1 MGLIIETAG
10 LKEFPENIIFKYT
23 WRNYQKRV
31 LDELEEHLDD
41 NHLHVIAPPGSGKTV
56 LGLEVMTRLNKPTL
70 ILAPTI
76 AIRNQWVE
84 RFCELFLQ
92 TDQRP
97 DWISTSI
104 QAPELMTVSTYQGL
118 HAACTDGKE
127 VEDEFEELK
136 SESSEED
143 NHSKPT
149 KLDEVIRALEGVSL
163 GVIIVDEAHHLKNA
177 WWQSLIQIKNN
188 LNTTIVGLTATPPY
202 DVSYSEWSRYIEL
215 NGPVDTEISVPE
227 LIKEG
232 DLCPHQDYLLVSEP
246 TDDELE
252 KINEYR
258 RTTREVYDSIAMD
271 KRIVEQLGST
281 ELIRIPES
289 QLDWIYSN
297 MEYYSSILIFLK
309 HNEFQIEDRHVKI
322 TGNKLSKLPKLTKA
336 WLEILLEY
344 YLKKFELEDDQI
356 IQHQKNVTL
365 VLKKAGLMER
375 GRINFKDDS
384 KLEKVLTSSLGKL
397 ESIVRITEFESKHL
411 KNDLRQV
418 ILGDFI
424 RKEYLSDAI
433 QINKLGVIPIFES
446 LRRKKQNEL
455 KIGVL
460 TGSLIIIPKSALSKL
475 TEVAAK
481 YGVETV
487 NTKPLPYD
495 HNYLIVNVNEK
506 LRHDIVHIVT
516 QTFESGEITVLVG
529 TKSLLGEGWD
539 APSINVL
546 ILASF
551 VGSFVL
557 SNQMR
562 GRAIRT
568 VRSNDEKTGNIWHLV
583 CADPTS
589 TNGGKDLETLQRRFK
604 SFVGISERENR
615 TIENGLG
622 RLVIPKPFDN
632 SAINSFNERMFSSA
646 AERELLRNQWH
657 EAIDSGNALIEEIKL
672 PFEEEEDYRTLKNL
686 YLNQTIKYLLIE
698 VGMGLFYYALE
709 FLELL
714 EDLGDLLWT
723 STGRRIIFGLFL
735 VGALAFYGR
744 KLFRALMLFIKY
756 RDISKDVHR
765 IGNSLL
771 RTLVDTK
778 QIQTDIS
785 KLIVES
791 SVNSYGE
798 VFCHLEGGTTF
809 EKAVFIKSLQEI
821 VTPVDNPRYL
831 IIRRSTLFNMIN
843 QKDYHSVPDIL
854 SKHKTPANKLANY
867 WRKFVGN
874 CTLIFTRNA
883 QGRAVLLKAR
893 FNSLASEFHEKAE
906 RTNRWK

>member
-1 MGLIIETAG
+1 M
-10 LKEFPENIIFKYT
+10 KEFPENIIFKYP

-92 TDQRP
+92 VDQRP
-97 DWISTSI
+97 EWISKSI
-104 QAPELMTVSTYQGL
+104 KDPKLVTVSTYQGL

-127 VEDEFEELK
+127 IEDEFEELE

-143 NHSKPT
+143 NNSKPT
-149 KLDEVIRALEGVSL
+149 KLDEVIQALEGVGL

-177 WWQSLIQIKNN
+177 WWNSLIQIKNN

-232 DLCPHQDYLLVSEP
+232 DLCPHQDYLVVSEP

-258 RTTREVYDSIAMD
+258 RITSEVYNSIAHD
-271 KRIVEQLGST
+271 KRIVKQLGST
-281 ELIRIPES
+281 ELIRTPES

-297 MEYYSSILIFLK
+297 MEHYSAILIFLK
-309 HNEFQIEDRHVKI
+309 HNEFQIKDRHVKI
-322 TGNKLSKLPKLTKA
+322 TGNKLSKIPKLTKE

-344 YLKKFELEDDQI
+344 YLKKFEGENDQI
-356 IQHQKNVTL
+356 VQHQRNVAL

-375 GRINFKDDS
+375 GRINFTDDS
-384 KLEKVLTSSLGKL
+384 KLEKFLTSSLGKL
-397 ESIVRITEFESKHL
+397 ESISRITEFEYKNL

-424 RKEYLSDAI
+424 RKEYLSDSI
-433 QINKLGVIPIFES
+433 EINKLGVIPIFES
-446 LRRKKQNEL
+446 LRRKKMDDL

-460 TGSLIIIPKSALSKL
+460 TGSLIIIPAPAIGKL

-481 YGVETV
+481 YGVK
-487 NTKPLPYD
+487 NISTKPLQYD
-495 HNYLIVNVNEK
+495 SNYLIVNVNDK
-506 LRHDIVHIVT
+506 LRPDIVHIVT

-568 VRSNDEKTGNIWHLV
+568 VRSNHEKTGNIWHLV
-583 CADPTS
+583 CSDPTIPG
-589 TNGGKDLETLQRRFK
+589 GGKDLDTLRRRFK
-604 SFVGISERENR
+604 SFVGISERENK
-615 TIENGLG
+615 TIENGLS
-622 RLVIPKPFDN
+622 RLVIPKVLDN
-632 SAINSFNERMFSSA
+632 SAINVFNERMFSSA

-657 EAIDSGNALIEEIKL
+657 EAIDNGSSLIEEIKL
-672 PFEEEEDYRTLKNL
+672 PFEEEENYQALKKL
-686 YLNQTIKYLLIE
+686 YLNKTIKYVLFE
-698 VGMGLFYYALE
+698 VGLGLTFYAQE
-709 FLELL
+709 FLGQLPRFRNLFRTQEGRWSILVFFI
-714 EDLGDLLWT
+714 LGAFAFF
-723 STGRRIIFGLFL
+723 GRQLFK
-735 VGALAFYGR
+735 AF
-744 KLFRALMLFIKY
+744 KLFVKY

-778 QIQTDIS
+778 HIQTDIS
-785 KLIVES
+785 KLTVES
-791 SVNSYGE
+791 SVNRYGE

-809 EKAVFIKSLQEI
+809 EKAIFIKSLQEI
-821 VTPVDNPRYL
+821 VISVDNPRYL
-831 IIRRSTLFNMIN
+831 IIRRSTLFNMIK

-854 SKHKTPANKLANY
+854 GKHKTPANKLANY

-874 CTLIFTRNA
+874 CTLIFTRNSE
-883 QGRAVLLKAR
+883 GRAELLKAR
-893 FNSLASEFHEKAE
+893 FNSLASEFHKKAE

>member
-1 MGLIIETAG
+1 M
-10 LKEFPENIIFKYT
+10 KEFPENIIFKYP

-56 LGLEVMTRLNKPTL
+56 LGLEVMSRLKKPTL

-92 TDQRP
+92 VDQRP

-104 QAPELMTVSTYQGL
+104 KDPKLVTVSTYQGL
-118 HAACTDGKE
+118 HAACIDGKE
-127 VEDEFEELK
+127 IEDEIEEL
-136 SESSEED
+136 ESDPSEEE
-143 NHSKPT
+143 NNPKPT
-149 KLDEVIRALEGVSL
+149 KLDEVIQTLEGVSL
-163 GVIIVDEAHHLKNA
+163 GTIIVDEAHHLKNA

-202 DVSYSEWSRYIEL
+202 DVSYLEWSRYIEL

-232 DLCPHQDYLLVSEP
+232 DLCPHQDYLVVSEP
-246 TDDELE
+246 TVNELD
-252 KINEYR
+252 KINQYR
-258 RTTREVYDSIAMD
+258 QTTREAFDSIAHD
-271 KRIVEQLGST
+271 KRIVDQLGST
-281 ELIRIPES
+281 ELIRNPES

-297 MEYYSSILIFLK
+297 MEYYSAILIFLN
-309 HNEFQIEDRHVKI
+309 HNNFIIEDRHVKI
-322 TGNKLSKLPKLTKA
+322 TGNKLSKLPKLTKE

-344 YLKKFELEDDQI
+344 YLKKYETENDQF
-356 IQHQKNVTL
+356 IQHQKSISL
-365 VLKKAGLMER
+365 VLRKTGILER
-375 GRINFKDDS
+375 DRINFTDDA
-384 KLEKVLTSSLGKL
+384 KLEKFLTSSLGKL
-397 ESIVRITEFESKHL
+397 ESISRITEFESKNL

-424 RKEYLSDAI
+424 RKEYLSDTAD
-433 QINKLGVIPIFES
+433 INKLGVIPIFES

-475 TEVAAK
+475 TEVATK

-487 NTKPLPYD
+487 NTKPLQYD

-615 TIENGLG
+615 TIENGLD
-622 RLVIPKPFDN
+622 RLVIPKPLN
-632 SAINSFNERMFSSA
+632 KSAINSFNERMFSSA

-657 EAIDSGNALIEEIKL
+657 AAIDNGNALIEEIKL
-672 PFEEEEDYRTLKNL
+672 PFEEEEDYRTLKKL
-686 YLNQTIKYLLIE
+686 YLNKTIKYLLFE
-698 VGMGLFYYALE
+698 LGLGLTFYAQE
-709 FLELL
+709 FLEQLP
-714 EDLGDLLWT
+714 
-723 STGRRIIFGLFL
+723 RFRNLFRTQE
-735 VGALAFYGR
+735 VRWSILAFFVLGAFAFFGR
-744 KLFRALMLFIKY
+744 QLFRAFKLFVKF
-756 RDISKDVHR
+756 RDISKDVNR
-765 IGNSLL
+765 IGDSLL
-771 RTLVDTK
+771 QTLVETK
-778 QIQTDIS
+778 HIQTNIS
-785 KLIVES
+785 KLKVKS
-791 SVNSYGE
+791 SVNQYGE

-831 IIRRSTLFNMIN
+831 IIRRSTIFSLIN

-854 SKHKTPANKLANY
+854 GKHKSLANKLANF
-867 WRKFVGN
+867 WNKLVGN
-874 CTLIFTRNA
+874 CTLIFTRNSE
-883 QGRAVLLKAR
+883 GRAILLKAR

-906 RTNRWK
+906 RSNRWK

>member
-1 MGLIIETAG
+1 M
-10 LKEFPENIIFKYT
+10 KEFPENIIFKYP

-31 LDELEEHLDD
+31 LDELEKHLDD

-56 LGLEVMTRLNKPTL
+56 LGLEVMIRLNKPTL

-92 TDQRP
+92 IDQRP
-97 DWISTSI
+97 EWISTSI
-104 QAPELMTVSTYQGL
+104 KDPKLVTVSTYQGL

-127 VEDEFEELK
+127 IEDEFDELE

-143 NHSKPT
+143 KNSKPS
-149 KLDEVIRALEGVSL
+149 KLDEVIQALKGAGL

-232 DLCPHQDYLLVSEP
+232 DLCPHQDYLVVSEP

-252 KINEYR
+252 KINDFR
-258 RTTREVYDSIAMD
+258 RITREVYDSITQD
-271 KRIVEQLGST
+271 KKIVEQIGST
-281 ELIRIPES
+281 ELIRAPRS

-297 MEYYSSILIFLK
+297 MEYYSAILIFLK
-309 HNEFQIEDRHVKI
+309 HNEFRIEDRHVTI
-322 TGNKLSKLPKLTKA
+322 TGNKLSKLPKLTKE

-344 YLKKFELEDDQI
+344 YLKKFEAEDDQV
-356 IQHQKNVTL
+356 IQHQRNVAL

-375 GRINFKDDS
+375 GRINFTDDS
-384 KLEKVLTSSLGKL
+384 KLEKFLTSSLGKL
-397 ESIVRITEFESKHL
+397 ESISQITEFESKNL

-424 RKEYLSDAI
+424 RKEYLSDTI
-433 QINKLGVIPIFES
+433 EINKLGVIPIFES
-446 LRRKKQNEL
+446 LRRKEIDGL

-460 TGSLIIIPKSALSKL
+460 TGSLIIIPATAIGKL
-475 TEVAAK
+475 TEVASK
-481 YGVETV
+481 YGVK
-487 NTKPLPYD
+487 NISTKPLQYD
-495 HNYLIVNVNEK
+495 PNYLIVNVNDK

-516 QTFESGEITVLVG
+516 QTFESGEISVLVG

-539 APSINVL
+539 APSINAL

-568 VRSNDEKTGNIWHLV
+568 VRSNHEKTGNIWHLV
-583 CADPTS
+583 CSDPTIPD
-589 TNGGKDLETLQRRFK
+589 GGKDLNTLQRRFK

-615 TIENGLG
+615 TIENGLN
-622 RLVIPKPFDN
+622 RLVIPKPLDK
-632 SAINSFNERMFSSA
+632 SAINVFNKRMFSSA

-657 EAIDSGNALIEEIKL
+657 QAIDNGTSLVEEIKL
-672 PFEEEEDYRTLKNL
+672 PFEEEEDYQTLKNL
-686 YLNQTIKYLLIE
+686 YLNKTIKYVLFEL
-698 VGMGLFYYALE
+698 GLGLTFYAQE
-709 FLELL
+709 FLEQLPRFRNL
-714 EDLGDLLWT
+714 FRTQEGRWSILVFFILGAFAFF
-723 STGRRIIFGLFL
+723 GRQLFK
-735 VGALAFYGR
+735 AF
-744 KLFRALMLFIKY
+744 KLFVKY

-778 QIQTDIS
+778 HIQTDIS
-785 KLIVES
+785 KLTVES
-791 SVNSYGE
+791 SVNRYGE

-831 IIRRSTLFNMIN
+831 IIRRSTLFNMIK
-843 QKDYHSVPDIL
+843 QKDYHSVPEIL
-854 SKHKTPANKLANY
+854 GKHKTPANKLANY

-874 CTLIFTRNA
+874 CTLIFTRNSE
-883 QGRAVLLKAR
+883 GRAVLLKAR

>member
-1 MGLIIETAG
+1 M
-10 LKEFPENIIFKYT
+10 KEFPENIIFKYP

-56 LGLEVMTRLNKPTL
+56 LGLEVMTRLNQPTL

-84 RFCELFLQ
+84 RFCELFLPA
-92 TDQRP
+92 DQRP
-97 DWISTSI
+97 EWISTSI
-104 QAPELMTVSTYQGL
+104 KDPKLVTVSTYQGL

-127 VEDEFEELK
+127 VEDEFEELE
-136 SESSEED
+136 SESCEED
-143 NHSKPT
+143 NSSKPT
-149 KLDEVIRALEGVSL
+149 KLNEVIQALEGVSL

-177 WWQSLIQIKNN
+177 WWESLIQIKNN

-202 DVSYSEWSRYIEL
+202 DVSYSEWSRYLEL

-232 DLCPHQDYLLVSEP
+232 DLCPHQDYLVISEP
-246 TDDELE
+246 TDNELT

-258 RTTREVYDSIAMD
+258 KTTREAFDLFAQD
-271 KRIVEQLGST
+271 KRIVEHLGST
-281 ELIRIPES
+281 ELIRTPET

-297 MEYYSSILIFLK
+297 MGYYSAILIFLN
-309 HNEFQIEDRHVKI
+309 HNEFQVEDHHVKI
-322 TGNKLSKLPKLTKA
+322 TGNKLSQLPKLTKE

-344 YLKKFELEDDQI
+344 YLKKFEEEDDQV
-356 IQHQKNVTL
+356 IQHQKSVTL

-375 GRINFKDDS
+375 GRINFTDDS
-384 KLEKVLTSSLGKL
+384 KLEKLLTSSLGKL
-397 ESIVRITEFESKHL
+397 ESISRITEFESKNL

-424 RKEYLSDAI
+424 RKEYLSDTI
-433 QINKLGVIPIFES
+433 DINKLGVIPIFES
-446 LRRKKQNEL
+446 LRRKKIDGL

-460 TGSLIIIPKSALSKL
+460 TGSLIIIPESAIGKL

-481 YGVETV
+481 YGIHTV
-487 NTKPLPYD
+487 NTQPLQYD
-495 HNYLIVNVNEK
+495 SNYLIVNVNDK

-546 ILASF
+546 VLASF

-568 VRSNDEKTGNIWHLV
+568 VRSNHEKTGNIWHLL
-583 CADPTS
+583 CSDPTS
-589 TNGGKDLETLQRRFK
+589 PNGGKDLETLRRRFK
-604 SFVGISERENR
+604 SFVGISEKEIR

-622 RLVIPKPFDN
+622 RLVIPKPLDK
-632 SAINSFNERMFSSA
+632 SAISAFNKRMFSSA
-646 AERELLRNQWH
+646 AERELLRNQWY
-657 EAIDSGNALIEEIKL
+657 EAIGNGTSLIEEIKL
-672 PFEEEEDYRTLKNL
+672 PFEEEEDYQTLKKL
-686 YLNQTIKYLLIE
+686 YLNKTIKYLLFE
-698 VGMGLFYYALE
+698 LGLGLTFYAQE
-709 FLELL
+709 FLEQLPRL
-714 EDLGDLLWT
+714 RDLFRTQD
-723 STGRRIIFGLFL
+723 GRWSILVFFILGAFAFFGRQLFI
-735 VGALAFYGR
+735 AF
-744 KLFRALMLFIKY
+744 KLFVKY
-756 RDISKDVHR
+756 RDISKDIHR

-778 QIQTDIS
+778 HIQTDIS
-785 KLIVES
+785 NLTVES
-791 SVNSYGE
+791 SVNRFGE

-843 QKDYHSVPDIL
+843 QRDYHSVPDIL
-854 SKHKTPANKLANY
+854 GKHKTMATKLANY
-867 WRKFVGN
+867 WNKLVGS
-874 CTLIFTRNA
+874 CTLIFARNSE
-883 QGRAVLLKAR
+883 GRAILLKAR
-893 FNSLASEFHEKAE
+893 FNSLASEFREKAE